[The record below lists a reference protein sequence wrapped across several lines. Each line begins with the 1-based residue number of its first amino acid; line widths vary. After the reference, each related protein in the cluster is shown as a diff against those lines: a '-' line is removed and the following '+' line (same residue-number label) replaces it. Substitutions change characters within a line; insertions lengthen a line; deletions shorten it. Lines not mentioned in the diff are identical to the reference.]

1 MPYRLIISTILLF
14 VFSLAFAENEKEK
27 QLFPPAQVRLSG
39 EVFSFTIHSDGSMYF
54 NDDWVPGEV
63 TLTTGESVEVEKL
76 RYNGF
81 LDQLIWLNPANF
93 QQIQVDKQMV
103 QSFTMKLPYYEE
115 ELFFEN
121 ITFKPWFEA
130 NPINIYGHVLYNGD
144 IKLLAHRR
152 VTKKG
157 EVLENVGS
165 ALVARAELESS
176 PVFYILMPDNQA
188 HAVRRFNRRTL
199 YRIFPERADKI
210 RSEFRKEH
218 LRIRNENDLIKAV
231 QIIDRLN

>member
-1 MPYRLIISTILLF
+1 MPYRLIISIIFLF
-14 VFSLAFAENEKEK
+14 LFSLAFAEKEN

-39 EVFSFTIHSDGSMYF
+39 EVFNFTIHADGSMYF
-54 NDDWVPGEV
+54 YEEWVHGEV
-63 TLTTGESVEVEKL
+63 TLNTGESVEVEKL

-81 LDQLIWLNPANF
+81 LDQLIWLNPVNF
-93 QQIQVDKQMV
+93 QQIQVDKQLV
-103 QSFTMKLPYYEE
+103 QSFTLKLPHFEE

-121 ITFKPWFEA
+121 ITFKPWFET
-130 NPINIYGHVLYNGD
+130 NPINIYGHVLYDGK

-152 VTKKG
+152 VAKKG

-165 ALVARAELESS
+165 ALVARAELEPS

-199 YRIFPERADKI
+199 YRIFPERADQI
-210 RSEFRKEH
+210 RSAFRKEH
-218 LRIRNENDLIKAV
+218 LRIRNENDLIKAI